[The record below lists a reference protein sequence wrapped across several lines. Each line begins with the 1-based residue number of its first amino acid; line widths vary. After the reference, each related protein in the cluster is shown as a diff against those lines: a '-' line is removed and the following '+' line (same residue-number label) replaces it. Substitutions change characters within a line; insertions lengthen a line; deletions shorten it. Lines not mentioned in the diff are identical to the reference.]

1 VVTRGVGAAQLAR
14 LVGGWADEDG
24 GGSLPALLGGA
35 IEDLVVANALPDGV
49 LLPPQRALA
58 TALGVSRSTVT
69 EAYERLESAG
79 VVETRHGS
87 GSRVRRAG
95 AAGASA
101 ADDGRMTTF
110 AQRGDSVVDLS
121 SGALPGLPAVAR
133 EYARLPAAD
142 LDRLVATDGYLP
154 GGLPALREVVAARST
169 AAGLPTSA
177 AQVLVT
183 SGAQQAVWLLA
194 RTLLSPGDEVLV
206 EDPSY
211 RGALEAFQACG
222 ARLTTVPVRADG
234 IDVDLLERLVTRT
247 RYRALYVQ
255 PLAHNPTG
263 TSMPLDRRRRLAEI
277 AARHGITVIEDRC
290 SEDLLLDGRVPP
302 RPLVAD
308 LPEDLGV
315 VVGTASKLLWGGL
328 RVGWVRAAEPVVRRL
343 TRIRQGVDLAG
354 APVDQLVATRLL
366 ADADRWVAE
375 RRAALTRSLREVED
389 LLREVRPGWRW
400 TTPTGGVGLWVD
412 VGTDAAALCA
422 RYRQRDVLLVPGPS
436 FSATDGCAR
445 HVRLPLGHPVA
456 VVAEALAR
464 VPALS

>member
-366 ADADRWVAE
+366 ADPLAPRGRGPAAGGPARLALDHADRR
-375 RRAALTRSLREVED
+375 RRAVGRRGHRRGRA
-389 LLREVRPGWRW
+389 VRPLPAAGRAARARAVVLRDRRVRAAR
-400 TTPTGGVGLWVD
+400 PAAARAPGGGRRGGPGPRAGALV
-412 VGTDAAALCA
+412 TDATA
-422 RYRQRDVLLVPGPS
+422 
-436 FSATDGCAR
+436 F
-445 HVRLPLGHPVA
+445 
-456 VVAEALAR
+456 
-464 VPALS
+464 